1 MRSLKTL
8 TDTPAK
14 PAQPGLIDFL
24 AAFGEVEAQP
34 FTRVQ
39 TFTAKAMTRNWT
51 TIPHVTHFDRMD
63 VTGLEATRK
72 QVNAGRAADQR
83 LTPLPYLMKALAG
96 VLAELPRFNAVLD
109 EAQTGVILRKY
120 VNLGMAI
127 DTPQGLVVGVVR
139 GVDKLT
145 IDEISEQSKALSEK
159 ARTKGLTLPE
169 MSGGT
174 FTVSSLGALGGDG
187 FTPIINGPEVGIL
200 AVSRLAE
207 APRRGAD
214 GGVEWRS
221 LLPVALSYDHR
232 VVNGADAGRFMQ
244 ALQAQIDKLAA
255 G

>member
-1 MRSLKTL
+1 M

-24 AAFGEVEAQP
+24 SAFGEVEAKP

-63 VTGLEATRK
+63 VTALEAARK
-72 QVNAGRAADQR
+72 AANAGRAAEAR
-83 LTPLPYLMKALAG
+83 LTPLPYLMKAVAN

-120 VNLGMAI
+120 INLGMAI

-139 GVDKLT
+139 GVDGLS
-145 IDEISEQSKALSEK
+145 IDEISDQSKALGEK

-187 FTPIINGPEVGIL
+187 FTPIINGPEVAIL
-200 AVSRLAE
+200 AVSRLTETACK
-207 APRRGAD
+207 GAG
-214 GGVEWRS
+214 GGVEWKS
-221 LLPVALSYDHR
+221 LLPVSLSYDHR